1 MDVRDRVL
9 AASVLAVRRRCEKVP
24 GAEVLER
31 DGLVLSLTNVPEPSL
46 NSAYVERE
54 PADPPRA
61 LAWGEEEMARRGHAF
76 GLDYPP
82 GRWPALDRAVR
93 DAGLERLLSRPVM
106 AAETASVPEAA
117 PPPGVRIE
125 PVERPDQ
132 ALTHARVDATAFG
145 SSLEISERVF
155 APGLVGVEGARAFL
169 AWRGDEPVGGSV
181 AQEGA
186 GATGVFGV
194 GVVPEARGRG
204 IGAALTVAAVRAFPA
219 DLAWLVPSDLA
230 RPMYERLGFRE
241 LETWEVWV
249 RPDPAPTATAP

>member
-9 AASVLAVRRRCEKVP
+9 VASILAVRRRCVKVP

-31 DGLVLSLTNVPEPSL
+31 DGLVLSLTNAPEPSL
-46 NSAYVERE
+46 NAAYVERE
-54 PADPPRA
+54 PADPRRA

-76 GLDYPP
+76 GLDHPP

-93 DAGLERLLSRPVM
+93 ESGLERLLSRPVM
-106 AAETASVPEAA
+106 VAEVTSVLEVA
-117 PPPGVRIE
+117 PPAGVRIE
-125 PVERPDQ
+125 PVERRDQ

-145 SSLEISERVF
+145 SSVEISERVF
-155 APGLVGVEGARAFL
+155 APGLVGVEGTRGFL
-169 AWRGDEPVGGSV
+169 AWRGSEPVGGSV
-181 AQEGA
+181 AQEGS

-194 GVVPEARGRG
+194 GVVSEARGRG

-249 RPDPAPTATAP
+249 RRPPA

>member
-1 MDVRDRVL
+1 VR
-9 AASVLAVRRRCEKVP
+9 E
-24 GAEVLER
+24 
-31 DGLVLSLTNVPEPSL
+31 
-46 NSAYVERE
+46 
-54 PADPPRA
+54 
-61 LAWGEEEMARRGHAF
+61 
-76 GLDYPP
+76 
-82 GRWPALDRAVR
+82 
-93 DAGLERLLSRPVM
+93 AGLERLLSRPVM
-106 AAETASVPEAA
+106 VAEIASVPEVA
-117 PPPGVRIE
+117 PPRGVRIE

-145 SSLEISERVF
+145 TSLEISERVF
-155 APGLVGVEGARAFL
+155 APGLVGVEGTRAFL
-169 AWRGDEPVGGSV
+169 ARRRAEPVGGSV

-204 IGAALTVAAVRAFPA
+204 IGAALTVEAVRAFPA

-249 RPDPAPTATAP
+249 RPDSGATATAP